1 MHTILYMLGEQSIN
15 VCIALANISLSY
27 VAIATAGS
35 AAGTMKMSV
44 MGAVLVAISLS
55 IGLLL

>member
-1 MHTILYMLGEQSIN
+1 MCEQHILTYG
-15 VCIALANISLSY
+15 LSY

-44 MGAVLVAISLS
+44 MGAALVAIFLS